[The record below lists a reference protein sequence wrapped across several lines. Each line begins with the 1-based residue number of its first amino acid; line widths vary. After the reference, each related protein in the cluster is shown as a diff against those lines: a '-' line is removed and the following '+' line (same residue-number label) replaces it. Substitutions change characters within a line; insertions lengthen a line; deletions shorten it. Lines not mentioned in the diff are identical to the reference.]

1 MFRRKDRAVKRKQW
15 VGLSMPRA
23 ESVEKVTGRALY
35 AVDVSFPGM
44 LWGKVLRSPI
54 PHGRIKR
61 INIDKALRL
70 PGVRAI
76 VTGLDV
82 ATIKIGRQIYDMPV
96 LADGVVRFTGEKV
109 AAIAADLEEIAEQA
123 LERIDIEYEELSP
136 VLDPMESLA
145 RSAILLHPQ
154 VMEYKGLPGKL
165 SAPSNAFVQLS
176 WKKGDVDNGFRRAD
190 LIIENTFQTQV
201 VHQAYIEPHS
211 CVVNANESGGAEI
224 WACSKVPF
232 ALREQMATAF
242 GLDASKFVVHP
253 CNIGGDFGG
262 KGDFMDVPLAYLL
275 SLKSRR
281 PVKMVMDYADEFIAG
296 NPRHASIIKVKS
308 GVSKTGRILAH
319 HMDFIFDSGAY
330 GAFKPIGY
338 LFGAHEAA
346 GPYRMENVLIEE
358 KIVYTNK
365 VPCGHMR
372 APGDP
377 QGVFANESQMDLI
390 AKGLRMDPA
399 HFRRMNL
406 MRDGDE
412 SPVGRKISHIKARET
427 LDRLLR
433 ESKYYSPKKPN
444 VGRGLALIQWL
455 ALGGK
460 CSVFLRI
467 DEMGNVTICS
477 AMLDQGS
484 GAGTVLRQMVAD
496 ELEVEWQSITLET
509 LNTAVAPVDTGVG
522 ASRATR
528 TYGNA
533 CYEAVVKAKQEL
545 LSTGARMLSADKSEL
560 TISNAGVSSKKQ
572 RVSYAQIVK
581 TKGSPLVVEGR
592 YQNHEIGPQA
602 SMCAQMAEVEVDRES
617 GEIKLRRFMSV
628 HHTGKVLNPLLHD
641 GQIDGGIVMGVGYA
655 LTEELLFA
663 DSKVTTLHFG
673 DYKIPTVRDI
683 PKLSKIVV
691 ETPVGRGPYN
701 SMSIGETP
709 IITVAPAIANAIHN
723 ALGVSIKSLPITA
736 EKIFEGRRYLLN
748 SQNFQQ

>member
-1 MFRRKDRAVKRKQW
+1 MKRKQ
-15 VGLSMPRA
+15 VIGTSIPRA

-35 AVDVSFPGM
+35 AVDVTFPGM

-54 PHGRIKR
+54 DHGRIKR
-61 INIDKALRL
+61 IDIDKALSF

-82 ATIKIGRQIYDMPV
+82 PNVKIGRQIYDMPV
-96 LADGVVRFTGEKV
+96 LAGDVVRFTGEKV
-109 AAIAADLEEIAEQA
+109 AAIAADSEEIAEQA
-123 LERIDIEYEELSP
+123 LQTIDIEYEELSP
-136 VLDPMESLA
+136 VLDPTESLA
-145 RSAILLHPQ
+145 PSATLLHPQ

-176 WKKGDVDNGFRRAD
+176 WKKGDVEDGFRRAD

-211 CVVNANESGGAEI
+211 CVVNANELEGAEI
-224 WACSKVPF
+224 WGCSKVPF

-242 GLDASKFVVHP
+242 GLDARKFVVHP

-262 KGDFMDVPLAYLL
+262 KGDFMDVPVAYLL

-308 GVSKTGRILAH
+308 GVSKAGRILAH

-390 AKGLRMDPA
+390 AKELRMDPA

-412 SPVGRKISHIKARET
+412 SPVGRKISHIKARQT

-433 ESKYYSPKKPN
+433 ESKYYSRKKPN

-455 ALGGK
+455 ALGGE

-467 DEMGNVTICS
+467 DEKGNVTISS
-477 AMLDQGS
+477 AMLDQGA
-484 GAGTVLRQMVAD
+484 GVGTVLRQMVAD
-496 ELEVEWQSITLET
+496 ELQVEWQSITLET
-509 LNTAVAPVDTGVG
+509 LNTAGAPVDTGVG

-560 TISNAGVSSKKQ
+560 SISNGGVSSKKQ
-572 RVSYAQIVK
+572 RVSYAEIVK

-602 SMCAQMAEVEVDRES
+602 SMCAQMAEVEVDPEN
-617 GEIKLRRFMSV
+617 GEIKLCRFVSV

-655 LTEELLFA
+655 LTEEVLFA
-663 DSKVTTLHFG
+663 DSKVTTQHFG

-701 SMSIGETP
+701 SMSIGETA
-709 IITVAPAIANAIHN
+709 IITVAPAIANAIHD

-736 EKIFEGRRYLLN
+736 EKVFEGRRYLLN
-748 SQNFQQ
+748 SQKFQQ

>member
-1 MFRRKDRAVKRKQW
+1 MKRKQL
-15 VGLSMPRA
+15 VGTSMPRA
-23 ESVEKVTGRALY
+23 ESVEKVTGSALY

-109 AAIAADLEEIAEQA
+109 AAIAAESEEIAEQA
-123 LERIDIEYEELSP
+123 LERIDFEYEELSP

-145 RSAILLHPQ
+145 RSATLIHPQ

-176 WKKGDVDNGFRRAD
+176 WKKGDVDDGFRRAD

-211 CVVNANESGGAEI
+211 CVVNANELGGAEI

-232 ALREQMATAF
+232 ALRDQMATAF

-390 AKGLRMDPA
+390 AKELRMDPA

-455 ALGGK
+455 ALGGE

-496 ELEVEWQSITLET
+496 ELQVEWRSITLET

-581 TKGSPLVVEGR
+581 TRGSPLVVEGR

-691 ETPVGRGPYN
+691 ETPVGRGP
-701 SMSIGETP
+701 
-709 IITVAPAIANAIHN
+709 
-723 ALGVSIKSLPITA
+723 
-736 EKIFEGRRYLLN
+736 
-748 SQNFQQ
+748 